1 MAEKF
6 PRRVDEVS
14 TEWLSEALGG
24 PVTGFEVTQL
34 EGGLFADTFRLHSIT
49 YAGEVGDLPP
59 SVVIKMAHQ
68 NADQR
73 AMALGNNAYLK
84 ELRFFEDLAP
94 DVPLRSP
101 RLYASA
107 SDGSPQAEFFI
118 LVMED
123 LSVHSKVFNQVD
135 DTPSAEFALKQA
147 LDLAEFHAKYWESS
161 EVALPWLGQADGRY
175 RFVLD
180 SLARQAAGEWES
192 IRAAWKQMCRR
203 DLFDG
208 PEDQALEELTALLC
222 GPQCEAIINAISDVL
237 SSRPQTVLHGDL
249 RVDNLFRTDPALG
262 KSVDE
267 SSLTYIDWQLIHAG
281 PPGTDFAVAWMGSL
295 EPEVRRL
302 DLEMLRQYHARLV
315 ELEPAAAAYTYE
327 MLVED
332 YAFSCCVY
340 WVVVLGAVPTIAGS
354 LAESG
359 DERTRELF
367 HNAGI
372 RSKAA
377 LRELDCAER
386 IQRICAGLPQGGSVA
401 G

>member
-1 MAEKF
+1 MVGDF
-6 PRRVDEVS
+6 PRTVEEIS
-14 TEWLSEALGG
+14 TEWLSGALGG
-24 PVTGFEVTQL
+24 PVTGFEMTKL
-34 EGGLFADTFRLHSIT
+34 EGGLFAETLRLHSIS
-49 YAGEVGDLPP
+49 YAGEAGDLPP
-59 SVVIKMAHQ
+59 SVVIKMAHPD
-68 NADQR
+68 ADQR

-101 RLYASA
+101 GLYASA

-135 DTPSAEFALKQA
+135 DTPSADFALKQA
-147 LDLAEFHAKYWESS
+147 LELAEFHAQYWESS
-161 EVALPWLGQADGRY
+161 EVTLPWLGQPDGRY
-175 RFVLD
+175 QFVLD
-180 SLARQAAGEWES
+180 SLARLAAGEWDS

-203 DLFDG
+203 DLFEG
-208 PEDQALEELTALLC
+208 PDDQPLEELIARLC
-222 GPQCEAIINAISDVL
+222 GPQCEAIIDAISDLL
-237 SSRPQTVLHGDL
+237 SSRPLTVLHGDL

-262 KSVDE
+262 KGAEE
-267 SSLTYIDWQLIHAG
+267 SALTYIDWQLIHAG
-281 PPGTDFAVAWMGSL
+281 PPGVEFTVAWMGSL

-332 YAFSCCVY
+332 YALSCCVY
-340 WVVVLGAVPTIAGS
+340 WLAVLGAVPTIAGG
-354 LAESG
+354 LDESG
-359 DERTRELF
+359 DQRTRDLF
-367 HNAGI
+367 HIAGI

-377 LRELDCAER
+377 LRELNCAALIE
-386 IQRICAGLPQGGSVA
+386 QICAGLPEGGSVA